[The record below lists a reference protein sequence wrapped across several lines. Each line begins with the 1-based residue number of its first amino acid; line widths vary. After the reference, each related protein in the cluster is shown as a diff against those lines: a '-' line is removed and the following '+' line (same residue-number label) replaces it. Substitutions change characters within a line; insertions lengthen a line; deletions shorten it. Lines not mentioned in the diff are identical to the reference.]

1 MDLLALE
8 IFIGYFIAVL
18 LVRKKRDNWL
28 FNIFLIFI
36 SMKNKAHKILDCK
49 LIKVEKL
56 YNQTKP
62 HKLFYNL
69 TLEDMDEILLL
80 ETNTQI
86 QPDLIGQKIKYKLN
100 AENEVS
106 EFEFL

>member
-1 MDLLALE
+1 
-8 IFIGYFIAVL
+8 
-18 LVRKKRDNWL
+18 
-28 FNIFLIFI
+28 
-36 SMKNKAHKILDCK
+36 MKNKAHKILDCK

-69 TLEDMDEILLL
+69 ILEDVEEPLLL
-80 ETNTQI
+80 ETE
-86 QPDLIGQKIKYKLN
+86 QPIHLDLIGQKIKYKLN

>member
-1 MDLLALE
+1 
-8 IFIGYFIAVL
+8 
-18 LVRKKRDNWL
+18 
-28 FNIFLIFI
+28 
-36 SMKNKAHKILDCK
+36 MKNKAHKILDCK

-69 TLEDMDEILLL
+69 TLEDMEEALLL
-80 ETNTQI
+80 ETDTPI
-86 QPDLIGQKIKYKLN
+86 QPGLIGHKIKYKLN
-100 AENEVS
+100 EDNEVS

>member
-1 MDLLALE
+1 
-8 IFIGYFIAVL
+8 
-18 LVRKKRDNWL
+18 
-28 FNIFLIFI
+28 
-36 SMKNKAHKILDCK
+36 MKQKTHKILDCK

-69 TLEDMDEILLL
+69 ILEDIDEPLLIETEHPL
-80 ETNTQI
+80 EAG
-86 QPDLIGQKIKYKLN
+86 LVGHKIKYKLN

-106 EFEFL
+106 DFEFL